1 VCPGPLPETRCV
13 STLPQ
18 GEGGKWPN
26 QGMVRLAKGSRARL
40 HAKTSA
46 MVKNFQVHLPVDH
59 PAVVRLETRQ
69 GKARLVASGDWTMPE
84 IPRLDHELHAL
95 DAGDAREAEI
105 DGSGIESLDS
115 AGGWL
120 LLRTKRELE
129 NGGVRITSV
138 TTPERYKTLLE
149 TMDRDHKT
157 PPVEHPPHRGLIG
170 LLERM
175 GKGTVHGL
183 RQGYDLLGFLGR
195 VTVEAWEAIM
205 SPRRE
210 LPWPAF
216 IHQIEETGVTALPIV
231 GMLAFLLG
239 VVLAY
244 QGADQLKRFGAQIYT
259 IDFLGVG
266 FLREL
271 GGLVTAIII
280 AGRSGS
286 AFTAQIGTMRVN
298 EETDAMQT
306 IGLNIAEV
314 LVLPR
319 VLGLMIA
326 LPLLTFFADVVG
338 IIGGMVM
345 TYFDLGITIPQFMR
359 ELQGAINVNTLIVG
373 LVKAPVFAFVIAL
386 VGCFEGMRV
395 ERNADSVG
403 KLTTRSVVESIFLII
418 ALDAAFSIIFSVV
431 GI

>member
-1 VCPGPLPETRCV
+1 VE
-13 STLPQ
+13 
-18 GEGGKWPN
+18 N
-26 QGMVRLAKGSRARL
+26 
-40 HAKTSA
+40 
-46 MVKNFQVHLPVDH
+46 
-59 PAVVRLETRQ
+59 PAVVRLEKLQ
-69 GKARLVASGDWTMPE
+69 GKVRLVAEGDWTVPE
-84 IPRLDHELHAL
+84 IPRLDSELHAMDL
-95 DAGDAREAEI
+95 GDARQAEI
-105 DGSGIESLDS
+105 DGTAVTSLDT
-115 AGGWL
+115 AGAWL
-120 LLRTKRELE
+120 LLRSKREME
-129 NGGVRITSV
+129 DAGATVGAIAI
-138 TTPERYKTLLE
+138 PDRYKSLFDSLE
-149 TMDRDHKT
+149 RDHKSR
-157 PPVEHPPHRGLIG
+157 PVEHPPHGGLLG
-170 LLERM
+170 LLERT
-175 GKGTVHGL
+175 GKGTVQAL

-195 VTVEAWEAIM
+195 VTVEAWEAIL

-210 LPWPAF
+210 LPFPAF

-319 VLGLMIA
+319 VLGLMVA
-326 LPLLTFFADVVG
+326 LPLLTFFADVIG
-338 IIGGMVM
+338 IVGGMVM
-345 TYFDLGITIPQFMR
+345 TYFDLGITIPAFMR
-359 ELQGAINVNTLIVG
+359 ELQGAINVNTLMVG
-373 LVKAPVFAFVIAL
+373 LIKAPVFAFVIAL

-418 ALDAAFSIIFSVV
+418 ALDAAFSIIFSVL

>member
-1 VCPGPLPETRCV
+1 
-13 STLPQ
+13 
-18 GEGGKWPN
+18 
-26 QGMVRLAKGSRARL
+26 MVR
-40 HAKTSA
+40 
-46 MVKNFQVHLPVDH
+46 NFQVHLPVEN
-59 PAVVRLETRQ
+59 PAVVRLEKRG
-69 GKARLVASGDWTMPE
+69 GKVRLVVSGDWTMPE
-84 IPRLDHELHAL
+84 IPRLDVELHAL
-95 DAGDAREAEI
+95 DFGEAREAEI
-105 DGSGIESLDS
+105 DCSGLVSLDS
-115 AGGWL
+115 AGAWL
-120 LLRTKRELE
+120 ILRTKREME
-129 NGGVRITSV
+129 AAGVKV
-138 TTPERYKTLLE
+138 TGFNMPDRYKPLLE
-149 TMDRDHKT
+149 TMERDHT
-157 PPVEHPPHRGLIG
+157 APPVQHAPHGGLLG
-170 LLERM
+170 LLERT
-175 GKGTVHGL
+175 GKGTVQAL
-183 RQGYDLLGFLGR
+183 RQGYDLLGFMGR
-195 VTVEAWEAIM
+195 ITVETWEAVW

-216 IHQIEETGVTALPIV
+216 MHQIEETGVTALPIV

-319 VLGLMIA
+319 VLGLMVA
-326 LPLLTFFADVVG
+326 LPLLTLFADIVG

-345 TYFDLGITIPQFMR
+345 TYFNLGITIPMFMR
-359 ELQGAINVNTLIVG
+359 ELQGAINVNTLMVG

-418 ALDAAFSIIFSVV
+418 ALDAAFSIIFSVL